1 MRVRR
6 GIHAILQFGTFNE
19 IISAL
24 WCCFFVCVWCVSSQ
38 FGKKTHSDQGLHVVT
53 GTAALSLAYRKME
66 LKMEC
71 PMSTLLWG
79 RKRNGWWEMS
89 SLYNIRNKHAHW
101 RTIRFLLHHYKFS
114 LAGEAIAYYSAYLLE
129 KIAACCL
136 DKRKCTA
143 AQLWYHK
150 LDFPEIWNISGSAQI
165 NRPAS

>member
-1 MRVRR
+1 MVLLFCVCLMCVLSVWEEDPLGPRTARCDR
-6 GIHAILQFGTFNE
+6 HRCTFSCLPKNG
-19 IISAL
+19 AQNG
-24 WCCFFVCVWCVSSQ
+24 VS
-38 FGKKTHSDQGLHVVT
+38 
-53 GTAALSLAYRKME
+53 
-66 LKMEC
+66 
-71 PMSTLLWG
+71 MSTLLWG